1 MFDNELFINEVSN
14 EESIW
19 NIENKLYHDKN
30 AKHVSWT
37 KVARASI
44 ADFDELEDIIKS
56 KKIAEL
62 QKKWKSLRD
71 SYRRKCITKSGQAAT
86 RSKPYIYANVLEFLR
101 PTMQNRTT
109 ESNIQS
115 SEDEKRSW
123 PIPMQ
128 RPPNK
133 KLKKN
138 PKKTATSNFGSSLL
152 KILENRQKIPEDP
165 EKSFLLSLLP
175 QIKSLDEDQ
184 KTRLYVEFLNAI
196 QRVKNCSV
204 TPTYPY
210 NTPNNQPYSPFPP
223 QHYYTTNNNPQSVS
237 SSISHQTPL
246 SHMPHFNIT
255 PHQYASQNVPTTMIN
270 NTTITSPQRVNDE
283 LNYVPQSPSTEIRSA
298 QKQNHY
304 YNY

>member
-115 SEDEKRSW
+115 SEDEVSVGESGETEDVDLVVGNNITAEEIMANSDAEE
-123 PIPMQ
+123 PCA

-138 PKKTATSNFGSSLL
+138 PKKTATSNFGSANA
-152 KILENRQKIPEDP
+152 NRLITD
-165 EKSFLLSLLP
+165 F
-175 QIKSLDEDQ
+175 I
-184 KTRLYVEFLNAI
+184 TCRIIRVMCRLNLNF
-196 QRVKNCSV
+196 KN
-204 TPTYPY
+204 Y
-210 NTPNNQPYSPFPP
+210 
-223 QHYYTTNNNPQSVS
+223 
-237 SSISHQTPL
+237 
-246 SHMPHFNIT
+246 
-255 PHQYASQNVPTTMIN
+255 
-270 NTTITSPQRVNDE
+270 
-283 LNYVPQSPSTEIRSA
+283 
-298 QKQNHY
+298 
-304 YNY
+304 